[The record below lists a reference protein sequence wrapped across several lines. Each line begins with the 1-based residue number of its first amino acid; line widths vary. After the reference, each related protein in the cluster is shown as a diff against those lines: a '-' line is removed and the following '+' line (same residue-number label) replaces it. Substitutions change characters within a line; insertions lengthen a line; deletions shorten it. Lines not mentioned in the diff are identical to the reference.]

1 MTQRQKQ
8 KFEFR
13 RIAVRRC
20 PGSRDKRRLGVD
32 DPANR
37 LSRLLL
43 PLRSPPSK
51 EGASLLLALPEGVN
65 PSATETERKS
75 AFRVHFDDEDVGQ
88 NVANRDGID
97 FRSIR
102 RRPFSLQSPPIVVK
116 IPGDP
121 AISFR
126 SARRS
131 RAPAQDWDAC
141 PRLAFQS
148 FSNGRSHRAIG
159 AAIAKMAELTNG
171 QDPAPKKGAKPTS

>member
-8 KFEFR
+8 KLEFR
-13 RIAVRRC
+13 RIAVRRG
-20 PGSRDKRRLGVD
+20 PGSRDKRRLSVD

-37 LSRLLL
+37 LSRLLP

-65 PSATETERKS
+65 PSAAETERKS

-102 RRPFSLQSPPIVVK
+102 RRPFSL
-116 IPGDP
+116 
-121 AISFR
+121 
-126 SARRS
+126 
-131 RAPAQDWDAC
+131 
-141 PRLAFQS
+141 
-148 FSNGRSHRAIG
+148 
-159 AAIAKMAELTNG
+159 
-171 QDPAPKKGAKPTS
+171 